1 VSDAAQR
8 LRDWGGE
15 IALVL
20 GSGLASIVP
29 ADAGEAIPYT
39 DFAEIPRPSVPGH
52 VGRFVLTTIQNV
64 KVVFAQGRVHLYEG
78 YSAEDVATGVRILAA
93 AGIRKLVLTNAAGSI
108 NPSFAPG
115 TWMMITDHLNLTG
128 FTPLLG
134 AAKFIDM
141 TGAYSA
147 FLRDRFAGAATKTGM
162 SLHEGVYAGLLG
174 PQYETPA
181 EVRMLRTLG
190 ADAVGMSTVLEAIQ
204 ARALG
209 LEVAAFS
216 CLTNFAAGI
225 STTDLSHAEV
235 LETGKGAA
243 ADFERLLNA
252 AIPDL

>member
-1 VSDAAQR
+1 MSDAAQR
-8 LRDWGGE
+8 LRDWGAE
-15 IALVL
+15 IALIL

-29 ADAGEAIPYT
+29 DNAGETIPYT

-78 YSAEDVATGVRILAA
+78 YSGEDVATGVRILAA

-108 NPSFAPG
+108 NPSFSPG

-128 FTPLLG
+128 ATPLLG

-162 SLHEGVYAGLLG
+162 VLHEGVYAGLPG

-216 CLTNFAAGI
+216 CLTNFGAGI

-235 LETGKGAA
+235 LETGKNAA
-243 ADFERLLNA
+243 AEFGRLLNA
-252 AIPDL
+252 AIADL